1 MRKII
6 GMIYLFLILVLF
18 VAVVNKNKLNYSLN
32 LIDKKEYEL
41 YVIIYFSPD
50 CDLCHNLLL
59 KLNDCSDEIYFNLV
73 SLNNLVEINKFVRE
87 INLFGKKNI
96 TFVYDKE
103 LKYYDELKIVSI
115 PSVFIYSS
123 KKKLMFN
130 ANGYIDI
137 VDVINYLLKK

>member
-18 VAVVNKNKLNYSLN
+18 GAVVNRNKLNYSLN
-32 LIDKKEYEL
+32 LIDKREYKL

-59 KLNDCSDEIYFNLV
+59 KLNDCSDEICFNLV
-73 SLNNLVEINKFVRE
+73 SLNHLDEMNKFLRE

-103 LKYYDELKIVSI
+103 LKYYDELKIVFI
-115 PSVFIYSS
+115 PSVLIYSY
-123 KKKLMFN
+123 KKNLSLMLM
-130 ANGYIDI
+130 DI
-137 VDVINYLLKK
+137 LIL